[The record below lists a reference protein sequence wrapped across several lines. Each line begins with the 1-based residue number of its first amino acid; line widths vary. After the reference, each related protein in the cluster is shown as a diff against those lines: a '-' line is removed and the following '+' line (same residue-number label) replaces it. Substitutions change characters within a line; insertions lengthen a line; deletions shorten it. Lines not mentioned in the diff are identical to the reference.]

1 MGMLDNDEKSAVPL
15 GVSTGPREDYRPDHE
30 PYRRKGGLDFLDVP
44 SLMEIALHGESG
56 GTVFHMDGRT
66 DTAVPVEP
74 VVPNGIRKEKEL
86 KNQAKASDVITA
98 PVVSSNENVLPLA
111 ARIAELLR
119 QHVTPSGLSGAEIA
133 SILDVEP
140 KAVWAT
146 IGGMSRANM
155 IIRST
160 SGKGWIAANI
170 HEHEDGTVPHPVEK
184 SAGHSASGNER
195 IEAVSRVAKPEPE
208 IPEQEPVVTEH
219 LAHAET
225 VDTVH
230 GQEANPAPAVPSIAF
245 GDAILRML
253 EPFSRGV
260 SIRIR
265 ITPIQKKEM

>member
-44 SLMEIALHGESG
+44 SLMEMALHGESG
-56 GTVFHMDGRT
+56 GTVFRMDGRT
-66 DTAVPVEP
+66 DT
-74 VVPNGIRKEKEL
+74 VVPAEPAIFNGIRKEKEL
-86 KNQAKASDVITA
+86 KNQAKASDVIA
-98 PVVSSNENVLPLA
+98 VPVVPSNENVLPLA

-133 SILDVEP
+133 SILEVEP

-155 IIRST
+155 VVRSA
-160 SGKGWIAANI
+160 SGKGWVAANLHKDSTI
-170 HEHEDGTVPHPVEK
+170 PHSVDK
-184 SAGHSASGNER
+184 SVGY
-195 IEAVSRVAKPEPE
+195 
-208 IPEQEPVVTEH
+208 QEPVIQEQKQAVQP
-219 LAHAET
+219 AHVET
-225 VDTVH
+225 TDTVH
-230 GQEANPAPAVPSIAF
+230 GQEACPAPDVPSIAF
-245 GDAILRML
+245 GDAVLRML

-260 SIRIR
+260 NIRIR